1 MHPVD
6 NSLLDY
12 LTKAEAFLRKK
23 NVERPR
29 LDAQL
34 IFSHILGIERVRL
47 FMEYDRP
54 LSTEEI
60 DAMRNLTVE
69 RAAGKPIAHILG
81 FKEFYSRKFMVNSHV
96 LIPRPETEELVD
108 IAKDILSRSGQDKKN
123 LLDMGT
129 GSGVIGITLLLE
141 KPESIQ
147 KIIFADISPQAL
159 DVCRENFHK
168 LCPEVPE
175 NTVVFLQTDLFES
188 LDDSLHG
195 QLDLILSNPPYV
207 LPDEYETLETDVKDY
222 EPRIALTHPDMEN
235 FYRSFFSSA
244 RLFLSPGS
252 PLLLES
258 SPTLIPLLLPLAEEN
273 RFREPK
279 VYKDLSG
286 KERFISWQKIV

>member
-6 NSLLDY
+6 NTLLAY
-12 LTKAEAFLRKK
+12 LTKAEDFLRKK
-23 NVERPR
+23 NLEKPR

-69 RAAGKPIAHILG
+69 RAAGKPIAHLLG
-81 FKEFYSRKFMVNSHV
+81 SKEFYSRKFMVNSHV

-108 IAKDILSRSGQDKKN
+108 IAKDIISRSGQGKKT

-129 GSGVIGITLLLE
+129 GSGVIGITLVLE

-147 KIIFADISPQAL
+147 KLILADISTQAL
-159 DVCRENFHK
+159 DVCRENFYR
-168 LCPEVPE
+168 LCPDVPE
-175 NTVVFLQTDLFES
+175 NSVVFLQTNLFES
-188 LDDSLHG
+188 LDDSWHG
-195 QLDLILSNPPYV
+195 QLDLILSNPPYI

-222 EPRIALTHPDMEN
+222 EPRIALTHPDMES

-244 RLFLSPGS
+244 RLFLSPDA

-273 RFREPK
+273 GLHKPQIYR
-279 VYKDLSG
+279 DLSG
-286 KERFISWQKIV
+286 KERFISWQKIG